1 MITMKEKILELVDRI
16 CSMESLNCRSLNK
29 SELARK
35 LMDIAEIPMD
45 AIIHE
50 IPLDW
55 DRQVEIMFTVP
66 EDTLHKVNYYF
77 GLFAGIGTD
86 GNFHLDLFKCGE
98 WNKKYGYFDFY
109 VRDKLIPID
118 YFKTIKA

>member
-1 MITMKEKILELVDRI
+1 MKNKVMGIVDSICTMKSTD
-16 CSMESLNCRSLNK
+16 CRSLNK
-29 SELARK
+29 SHLARE
-35 LMDIAEIPMD
+35 LMDIVEIPIN

-55 DRQVEIMFTVP
+55 DRQVEIMFTIP

-86 GNFHLDLFKCGE
+86 GNFHLELSQCGE
-98 WNKKYGYFDFY
+98 WSKKSGYFDFY
-109 VRDKLIPID
+109 FRDKAIPID
-118 YFKTIKA
+118 YFKTEKIH

>member
-1 MITMKEKILELVDRI
+1 MKGKITELVDRI

-29 SELARK
+29 SHLAREI
-35 LMDIAEIPMD
+35 MNFVEIPME

-55 DRQVEIMFTVP
+55 DRQVAIMFTIP

-77 GLFAGIGTD
+77 ELYAGIGTD
-86 GNFHLDLFKCGE
+86 GKVNLELSKCGE
-98 WNKKYGYFDFY
+98 WNNKSRYFDFY
-109 VRDKLIPID
+109 IRNKQISID
-118 YFKTIKA
+118 YFKIAKA

>member
-1 MITMKEKILELVDRI
+1 MQNKIMELVDKI
-16 CSMESLNCRSLNK
+16 CAMESTNCRSLNK
-29 SELARK
+29 SGLARK
-35 LMDIAEIPMD
+35 LMDFAEIPMD

-55 DRQVEIMFTVP
+55 DRQVEIMFTIP

-77 GLFAGIGTD
+77 ALYVGIGTD
-86 GNFHLDLFKCGE
+86 GKFHIELFKCGE
-98 WNKKYGYFDFY
+98 WNRKSNYFDFY
-109 VRDKLIPID
+109 FRDKLIPID